1 MNPRNLDQLDRID
14 IEDLAVRSIIGIF
27 DWERV
32 RKQEV
37 LLQIRIYTD
46 SSTAAESDSIEDA
59 VDYKKL
65 TKSVI
70 RFVEE
75 STFSLLETLAE
86 EVSRI
91 ALELPGVEAVRVTV
105 QKPGALRHAANV
117 GVTVLRPRVTA

>member
-1 MNPRNLDQLDRID
+1 MKSQNLDRLDRID
-14 IEDLAVRSIIGIF
+14 IEDLSVRSIIGIF
-27 DWERV
+27 DWERN

-46 SSTAAESDSIEDA
+46 TSGAASSDNIEDA

-70 RFVEE
+70 GYVEE

-86 EVSRI
+86 EVSKI
-91 ALELPGVEAVRVTV
+91 ALDFPGVEAVQITV

-117 GVTVLRPRVTA
+117 GVTVLRPRITS